1 MWPLLTQGLMF
12 RLTQSVH
19 TLIQVLP
26 ERLNSSDR
34 LLELFH

>member
-1 MWPLLTQGLMF
+1 MF

-19 TLIQVLP
+19 TLIQALP
-26 ERLNSSDR
+26 EQLNSSDR